1 MENKIISIVSGGFDP
16 VHPGHIMM
24 MNDCL
29 GFSDYLIVG
38 VNSNQWLIN
47 KKGNFFMDIKH
58 RLYVVN
64 SLAAV
69 NEAIEFEDDSKGSA
83 SNLLIA
89 VRKKFP
95 SNKIIFANGG
105 DRKPGYVPEY
115 QICEEL
121 GIEMRETRITRDEVY
136 LADEA
141 FFTGTAAEVTPICNL
156 DERDIGAGNRGPITE
171 KLQSMYFDQ
180 VAGKRSEH
188 PEWHTLVS

>member
-1 MENKIISIVSGGFDP
+1 MENKVISIVSGGFDP
-16 VHPGHIMM
+16 IHPGHIMM

-29 GFSDYLIVG
+29 DFSDYLVVG

-58 RLYVVN
+58 RLFVIN

-69 NEAIEFEDDSKGSA
+69 SEAIEFEDDSKGSA

-105 DRKPGYVPEY
+105 DRSDTSKILEY
-115 QICEEL
+115 DTAKEFDIELKFGIGGNHKESSSSDLLGRWEEY
-121 GIEMRETRITRDEVY
+121 IKNKTKD
-136 LADEA
+136 
-141 FFTGTAAEVTPICNL
+141 
-156 DERDIGAGNRGPITE
+156 
-171 KLQSMYFDQ
+171 
-180 VAGKRSEH
+180 
-188 PEWHTLVS
+188 

>member
-1 MENKIISIVSGGFDP
+1 MGNKIISIVSGGFDP

-29 GFSDYLIVG
+29 DFSDYLIVG

-58 RLYVVN
+58 RLYVIN

-105 DRKPGYVPEY
+105 DRNKENIPEMN
-115 QICEEL
+115 EEGVQFL
-121 GIEMRETRITRDEVY
+121 FGIGGNFKRNSSSSI
-136 LADEA
+136 
-141 FFTGTAAEVTPICNL
+141 L
-156 DERDIGAGNRGPITE
+156 DEWVDFAQKNKG
-171 KLQSMYFDQ
+171 
-180 VAGKRSEH
+180 
-188 PEWHTLVS
+188 